1 MIVYSVEEVNPS
13 NKYNVT
19 CVTSEDG
26 KLTTITNTAKA
37 KWEIVKV
44 SSNSNDVKLE
54 GAAFTL
60 TDTKN
65 PATTYTGTSES
76 GGVVTWKD
84 ADNNDVSMIPE
95 GTYTLKETTAP
106 GNYALSEDTWTI
118 TVGKDGSLTVTNA
131 SGNPVE
137 CATTEETDANGNKT
151 GVVIYSYY
159 FKNTPMYELPSTGG
173 IGTYWYTIGGMLMMA
188 AALVLYRK
196 KKYTK

>member
-1 MIVYSVEEVNPS
+1 MLINTGNISRKVLSKVLRSFVKNFERLQTYKWENLPKYYYYTDKDGKLARTEIVYSVEEVNPS

-76 GGVVTWKD
+76 G
-84 ADNNDVSMIPE
+84 
-95 GTYTLKETTAP
+95 
-106 GNYALSEDTWTI
+106 
-118 TVGKDGSLTVTNA
+118 
-131 SGNPVE
+131 
-137 CATTEETDANGNKT
+137 
-151 GVVIYSYY
+151 
-159 FKNTPMYELPSTGG
+159 
-173 IGTYWYTIGGMLMMA
+173 
-188 AALVLYRK
+188 
-196 KKYTK
+196 